1 MMQDNTMNCV
11 SPDHSKLKTTAAR
24 HVGFIIEDYKNN
36 GQETLGIYSWE
47 AKAIH
52 LFSKLEDT
60 KLIIKNGLTA
70 AGLRII
76 RASEQEV
83 IIGKL

>member
-1 MMQDNTMNCV
+1 MMQDNTINCV
-11 SPDHSKLKTTAAR
+11 LPDRNKLKTTAAR
-24 HVGFIIEDYKNN
+24 HVGFIIEDYKNS
-36 GQETLGIYSWE
+36 GQESLGIYSWE
-47 AKAIH
+47 AKAIC
-52 LFSKLEDT
+52 LFSKLDAT
-60 KLIIKNGLTA
+60 KLIVKNGLTE